1 MMITPE
7 VLQEFK
13 RKMKISHNDDENL
26 TDILNRAAAY
36 VKTKCGAFTFE
47 KEGATE
53 LDSLAVGLVFE
64 RSRFDY
70 NDALEY
76 FEDAFQSEIVGLG
89 MEYALKEGATVE
101 KII

>member
-7 VLQEFK
+7 VLKEFK

-36 VKTKCGAFTFE
+36 VKNKCGAFTFD
-47 KEGATE
+47 KEGATD
-53 LDSLAVGLVFE
+53 LDLMAVGLVFE

-76 FEDAFQSEIVGLG
+76 FEDAFQAEIVGLG
-89 MEYALKEGATVE
+89 MAYALKEGVVSE
-101 KII
+101 EIV